1 MGGGYLAVARLKK
14 PHGLKGEVVVW
25 TLTDDPEH
33 VLATGRELVPVDE
46 RGEPIGPPAVIER
59 SRPYQRQWLLKF
71 EGVADRTVLE
81 GWGQRLF
88 GAPRSALVPPGRDE
102 LYVHEVPGITVVADG
117 AVVGRAVDILDIPG
131 GRVLVVDVNGREVLV
146 PFRAPIVRR
155 IDRERRTIEI
165 DPPPGLLEL

>member
-1 MGGGYLAVARLKK
+1 MEGGYLAVARLKK

-46 RGEPIGPPAVIER
+46 LGEPIGPPAVIER

-71 EGVADRTVLE
+71 EGVADRTVLK

-102 LYVHEVPGITVVADG
+102 LYVHEVPGTAVVADG
-117 AVVGRAVDILDIPG
+117 AVVGRVVDMLEIPG